1 MIISEQEKNRIR
13 KLHKNYSIIKEQDD
27 VKGKEETSSIQGI
40 STSLLHPITQER
52 LSGGRTMNVY
62 EIMMMLAGC
71 QEDKENSPYS
81 ILSPMGLS
89 SSSNDNPMV
98 SFENKKFCLI
108 YKGRGGYMCFD
119 NVCKLGPSSSSW
131 PNKIQKLGDD
141 LVPALKK
148 YMEGSTIDN
157 GYGWQEDDTTSDNYS
172 KGGDMLRW
180 VPDGDSLQSKW
191 TLTKI

>member
-1 MIISEQEKNRIR
+1 MTRKIKLTESELIR
-13 KLHKNYSIIKEQDD
+13 VIKKAIKEQEDTGGED
-27 VKGKEETSSIQGI
+27 QIQGI
-40 STSLLHPITQER
+40 SISLLHPKTQQV
-52 LSGGRTMNVY
+52 LTSGRKMNVY
-62 EIMMMLAGC
+62 EIIMMLAGC
-71 QEDKENSPYS
+71 QENKENSPYS

-98 SFENKKFCLI
+98 SFENKKFCMV
-108 YKGRGGYMCFD
+108 YQGRGSMCFD
-119 NVCKLGPSSSSW
+119 NVCKLGPNRSAW
-131 PNKIQKLGDD
+131 PRKIHQLGDD

-157 GYGWQEDDTTSDNYS
+157 GWGWEDDDTTSDNYS

-180 VPDGDSLQSKW
+180 VPDSDSMNAKW